1 MNSTCKYCG
10 FAIAENFYFCPN
22 CGKKLK
28 QPPLS
33 TSISK
38 QIYIYAISILLPP
51 LGLWPGIRYLFQ
63 KDSRSKII
71 GIIAIIL
78 TIVTTIITI
87 KITTDFINGQSN
99 MASEQLKSLENSG
112 Y

>member
-10 FAIAENFYFCPN
+10 FQTLDSYYFCPN

-38 QIYIYAISILLPP
+38 QIYIYAISVLFPP
-51 LGLWPGIRYLFQ
+51 LGLWPGIKYLLQ
-63 KDSRSKII
+63 KDSLSKII

-78 TIVTTIITI
+78 TIVSTIITV
-87 KITTDFINGQSN
+87 KVTMDFIGGQSN
-99 MASEQLKSLENSG
+99 LVNQQLKLLENSG